1 MKVYPHLDSPVW
13 PIWVVPV
20 ESVQSMSGP
29 SNSKIHGALLSVADV
44 AEALAVSERTV
55 RRMIASGEVPIVRLG
70 RSVRIRQIDLDAL
83 IGRQL
88 HTGGR

>member
-1 MKVYPHLDSPVW
+1 MILLCW
-13 PIWVVPV
+13 PIRVVPV

-29 SNSKIHGALLSVADV
+29 SNSKIHGALLSVSDV

-55 RRMIASGEVPIVRLG
+55 RRMIASGEISIVRLG
-70 RSVRIRQIDLDAL
+70 RSVRVRQLDIDAL

-88 HTGGR
+88 RGGGR

>member
-13 PIWVVPV
+13 PIRVVPV
-20 ESVQSMSGP
+20 ESGQSMSGP
-29 SNSKIHGALLSVADV
+29 SNSKIHGALLSVAGV

>member
-13 PIWVVPV
+13 PIRVVPV
-20 ESVQSMSGP
+20 ESGQSMSGP

-44 AEALAVSERTV
+44 AQALAVSERTV
-55 RRMIASGEVPIVRLG
+55 RRMIVSGEVPIVRLG

>member
-13 PIWVVPV
+13 PIRVVPV
-20 ESVQSMSGP
+20 ESGQSMSGP

>member
-1 MKVYPHLDSPVW
+1 MMVYPHLDSPVW
-13 PIWVVPV
+13 PIRVVPV
-20 ESVQSMSGP
+20 ESGQSMSGP

>member
-1 MKVYPHLDSPVW
+1 
-13 PIWVVPV
+13 
-20 ESVQSMSGP
+20 MSGQ
-29 SNSKIHGALLSVADV
+29 SHSKTHGALLSVANV
-44 AEALAVSERTV
+44 AEALSVSERTV
-55 RRMIASGEVPIVRLG
+55 RRLLASGELSVVRLG

>member
-20 ESVQSMSGP
+20 ESEQSMSGP
-29 SNSKIHGALLSVADV
+29 SNSKIHRALLAVADG